1 MSLVDYR
8 GFRLIAM
15 SILPIRG
22 SESIIYG
29 SDNYGET
36 MYNSNRKMEGKL
48 KSAAKMLNIKQHKCG
63 VNVHASATLCSPAD
77 LEGHIG
83 TDGRFYLLDFSRV
96 LPPETPV
103 RVNYLFFH
111 SYLHEKFSY
120 TLFRESRMLTCI
132 DYCDQ
137 SM

>member
-22 SESIIYG
+22 SETIIYG

-36 MYNSNRKMEGKL
+36 IYNEELVLENLL
-48 KSAAKMLNIKQHKCG
+48 KRAAKMVNIKEHQCG
-63 VNVHASATLCSPAD
+63 MNVATSRVLCSPAD
-77 LEGHIG
+77 LEGHRG

-103 RVNYLFFH
+103 QVKSNFSFF
-111 SYLHEKFSY
+111 F
-120 TLFRESRMLTCI
+120 
-132 DYCDQ
+132 
-137 SM
+137 